1 MKSRNAALPI
11 FSHPKSRTR
20 PPHPRFSPPIEGE
33 PAVDRGNVR
42 PLRQAAGNDL
52 VHRGRNL
59 PRRRR
64 TAQSSLAEPLFLGEL
79 VDRARLLEDVLL
91 LDALGHDADAQRL
104 GDALEPSVLA
114 AAKRT
119 TG

>member
-1 MKSRNAALPI
+1 LPSRF
-11 FSHPKSRTR
+11 FS
-20 PPHPRFSPPIEGE
+20 
-33 PAVDRGNVR
+33 
-42 PLRQAAGNDL
+42 
-52 VHRGRNL
+52 
-59 PRRRR
+59 
-64 TAQSSLAEPLFLGEL
+64 GEL

>member
-1 MKSRNAALPI
+1 LL
-11 FSHPKSRTR
+11 
-20 PPHPRFSPPIEGE
+20 
-33 PAVDRGNVR
+33 D
-42 PLRQAAGNDL
+42 
-52 VHRGRNL
+52 
-59 PRRRR
+59 
-64 TAQSSLAEPLFLGEL
+64 AEPLRVTHFQRPE
-79 VDRARLLEDVLL
+79 VREDVLL

>member
-1 MKSRNAALPI
+1 VAGIFPGGDGLRNRALPSRF
-11 FSHPKSRTR
+11 FS
-20 PPHPRFSPPIEGE
+20 
-33 PAVDRGNVR
+33 
-42 PLRQAAGNDL
+42 
-52 VHRGRNL
+52 
-59 PRRRR
+59 
-64 TAQSSLAEPLFLGEL
+64 GEL

>member
-11 FSHPKSRTR
+11 FSNPRAAPV
-20 PPHPRFSPPIEGE
+20 PPAPPVPPPIEGE

-64 TAQSSLAEPLFLGEL
+64 TAQSSLAGPLFLGEL
-79 VDRARLLEDVLL
+79 VDRARFLEDVLL